1 VRQQKVAAEEPVAEE
16 EVTGLGRSGARGGS
30 GGSGGEGSGGG
41 GEGSGGGGEGSG
53 GGGEGSGGGGEG
65 SGGVAGGGSCED
77 SEAAPASAA
86 AESFGCGK

>member
-1 VRQQKVAAEEPVAEE
+1 MRQQKVAAEEPVAEE

-53 GGGEGSGGGGEG
+53 G
-65 SGGVAGGGSCED
+65 VAGGGSCED